1 MRAVFLDRS
10 TISEDIDLSPIE
22 SHVTT
27 ISYFEHTAIEKV
39 IFRAKFAEVIIS
51 NKVMITA
58 EIIRQLPKLKLIC
71 IAATGTNNVNL
82 VAAQKA
88 GIAVCNVSGYANTS
102 VTQYVFAMLLEYLQK
117 TSHYIENSRQGDWQ
131 NSPVFCHFGL
141 PINELAA
148 KKIAIIGYGGLGK
161 QVSEIAKAFA
171 MEVLIAERQLASSIR
186 PGRVSF
192 EQAISTADI
201 ISLHAPLSD
210 ETANL
215 INQQSIKTMKMGVII
230 INTARG
236 GLVNSL
242 DLLAALKSKKIG
254 AAILDV
260 LENEPPPQDHPLL
273 NAKLD
278 NLLITAHIA
287 WGSLQA
293 QQRLINRLADNI
305 KSYQQGLQ
313 LNRVV

>member
-27 ISYFEHTAIEKV
+27 ISYFEHTANEKV
-39 IFRAKFAEVIIS
+39 IFRAKFAEIIIS

-58 EIIRQLPKLKLIC
+58 EIINQLPKLKLIC
-71 IAATGTNNVNL
+71 IAATGTNNVDL

-88 GIAVCNVSGYANTS
+88 GIAVCNVSGYANTA

-117 TSHYIENSRQGDWQ
+117 TSHYIENSRHGHWQ

-141 PINELAA
+141 PINELAT
-148 KKIAIIGYGGLGK
+148 KKIAIIGYGALGK
-161 QVSEIAKAFA
+161 QVSKIAKAFA
-171 MEVLIAERQLASSIR
+171 MEVLIAERKSASTIR

-192 EQAISTADI
+192 EQAISSADI
-201 ISLHAPLSD
+201 ISLHAPLSI
-210 ETANL
+210 ETENL
-215 INQQSIKTMKMGVII
+215 INQQSIKAMQTGVII

-236 GLVNSL
+236 GLVNSI
-242 DLLAALKSKKIG
+242 DLLAALKSKKVG

-260 LENEPPPQDHPLL
+260 LEHEPPAHDHPLL

-305 KSYQQGLQ
+305 KSYQQGVQ